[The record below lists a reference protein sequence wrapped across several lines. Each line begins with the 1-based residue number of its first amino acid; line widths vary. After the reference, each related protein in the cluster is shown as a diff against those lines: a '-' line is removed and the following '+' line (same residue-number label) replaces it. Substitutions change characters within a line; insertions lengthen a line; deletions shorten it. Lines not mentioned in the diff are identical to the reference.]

1 MLIFKLVSRWNHPS
15 VTRVLADWTL
25 QLAVLCSFFVALAI
39 GVWNK
44 TIQVNLKVRSTL
56 AMENDRSKNKAL
68 QLKSKWACYF
78 EFHNV
83 WAVSF
88 LFSFGFLI
96 FWSRLI
102 SSGFDLGLSQGG
114 QALSSRDEKLLANQ
128 CPLLRGESPPF
139 SEQEKQKRKGE
150 DKRSLF
156 KTQSS
161 FSHAPKTCI
170 RIKCHND
177 K

>member
-15 VTRVLADWTL
+15 VTRVLADWAL

-56 AMENDRSKNKAL
+56 AMENDRSKNTAL

-88 LFSFGFLI
+88 LFFF
-96 FWSRLI
+96 RI
-102 SSGFDLGLSQGG
+102 SDILKSIDQFRIWLRSQPRRP
-114 QALSSRDEKLLANQ
+114 SLANQ